1 MLIQTVVASVVAFD
15 FSPLS
20 NTTLFTGRN
29 TSTSTKSVRLSLT
42 SPSQTSLTP
51 SNFRPWHQRPDSNS
65 RGDYVTTQCTTQ
77 YPTYFLPLGFTET
90 EAFGTGVRLVG
101 PTTWSTHDILTFAEV
116 ANDLTTPIANTPQPF
131 EINVAGIKNKTMVSS
146 LISYGRGP
154 DCTSAFLSYAA
165 LHPSTTITAK
175 RAGMT
180 TLPNGQ
186 TTRTVLYTTLTYALT
201 SWLQCCGLCS
211 LHFNNLQML
220 YWPAPHP
227 NAACLGNTSADLDST
242 ATSAGTVALNQSVY
256 ATDSD
261 GYTL

>member
-1 MLIQTVVASVVAFD
+1 MVAFD

-20 NTTLFTGRN
+20 NATLSPRPN
-29 TSTSTKSVRLSLT
+29 TSTSTTSAGLSLT
-42 SPSQTSLTP
+42 SPPQTSLTP

-77 YPTYFLPLGFTET
+77 HPTFMIPLGFTQT
-90 EAFGTGVRLVG
+90 EAYGGVVLVG
-101 PTTWSTHDILTFAEV
+101 PTTWSTHAILTFPEV
-116 ANDLTTPIANTPQPF
+116 ANDLTTVIPYAPQPF
-131 EINVAGIKNKTMVSS
+131 DINVAGVKNRTMLSS
-146 LISYGRGP
+146 LISYGREP

-175 RAGMT
+175 SAGMT

-186 TTRTVLYTTLTYALT
+186 TTITVLYTTITGALT
-201 SWLQCCGLCS
+201 SYQHCCGVCS
-211 LHFNNLQML
+211 IYFNNLQML

-227 NAACLGNTSADLDST
+227 NTACLGNTSAYLDST
-242 ATSAGTVALNQSVY
+242 TSSAGTVALNQSIY